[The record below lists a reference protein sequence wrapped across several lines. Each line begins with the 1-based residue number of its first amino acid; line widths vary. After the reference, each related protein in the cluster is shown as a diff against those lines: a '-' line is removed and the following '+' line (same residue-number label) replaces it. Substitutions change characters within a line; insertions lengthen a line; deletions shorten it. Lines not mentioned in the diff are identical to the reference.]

1 VTAATRRLSVV
12 LGSTVFVLVGTLAQL
27 PRQSGAYM
35 WRTVWAEDGTR
46 FYADALARPWRTN
59 VLESYAGYAHV
70 VPRTLASIGV
80 QLPTAWYSVYVT
92 LTASLFASLLS
103 LFVYFASAPLLE
115 SRVRQAILALAVLLW
130 PVMPFEISGSITN
143 IQWAMPMACFLAVL
157 LPVQRPAA
165 VGVRLPIVVLAALS
179 SPICVLFLP
188 IAAWSVY
195 VSWRTKAPPLRFTV
209 PVVYAI
215 AAVLQLLVFA
225 TAPQA
230 GGTRAPLDEFVPD
243 IARLYSTKVPTE
255 FLFGVR
261 AMESLWDALGYWIAV
276 IGVVAVGAAVGWRLR
291 SSSTTSRW
299 FIVSCVVGGGALFA
313 VSVWQR
319 SNTIAAM
326 LVEAGEPYNF
336 AAMRYQI
343 FPALLIL
350 LALLVRPDLEP
361 KVFREPVAVVTR
373 PWHEE
378 LRRQRWVVAVALVWL
393 AVAFVPSYR
402 LDTARSGG
410 PDWITAVDGAEVAC
424 RTLPPSAAV
433 ELPISPQPIWNV
445 AVPCWGLRP

>member
-1 VTAATRRLSVV
+1 
-12 LGSTVFVLVGTLAQL
+12 
-27 PRQSGAYM
+27 
-35 WRTVWAEDGTR
+35 
-46 FYADALARPWRTN
+46 
-59 VLESYAGYAHV
+59 
-70 VPRTLASIGV
+70 
-80 QLPTAWYSVYVT
+80 
-92 LTASLFASLLS
+92 
-103 LFVYFASAPLLE
+103 
-115 SRVRQAILALAVLLW
+115 
-130 PVMPFEISGSITN
+130 
-143 IQWAMPMACFLAVL
+143 MACFLAVL
-157 LPVQRPAA
+157 LPVERPAA
-165 VGVRLPIVVLAALS
+165 VAVRLPIVVLAALS

-195 VSWRTKAPPLRFTV
+195 VSWRTKAPPLRFAV

-261 AMESLWDALGYWIAV
+261 AMVSLWDAIGYWIAV
-276 IGVVAVGAAVGWRLR
+276 IGVVAVGAALGWRLPR
-291 SSSTTSRW
+291 SSTTSRW
-299 FIVSCVVGGGALFA
+299 FIVSCVVGGAALFV

-361 KVFREPVAVVTR
+361 KVFREPVAVVTP

-433 ELPISPQPIWNV
+433 DLPISPQPIWNV